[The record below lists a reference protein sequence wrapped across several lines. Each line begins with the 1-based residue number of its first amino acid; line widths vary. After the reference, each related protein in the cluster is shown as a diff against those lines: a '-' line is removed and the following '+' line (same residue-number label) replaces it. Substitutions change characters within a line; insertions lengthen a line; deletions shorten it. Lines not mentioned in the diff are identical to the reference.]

1 MIRRPPRST
10 RTDTLF
16 PYTTLFRSEMV
27 AQKGREQRRVGLAAR
42 RHPHHRADDF
52 AQPLVGQAE
61 HRAFLNVGVGIDR
74 RSEEHTSEL
83 QSLMRI
89 SYAVFCL
96 KKKTP
101 EHKTQNKKQQQQYRK
116 TKRRVSS
123 K

>member
-16 PYTTLFRSEMV
+16 PYTTLERCEMV

-52 AQPLVGQAE
+52 AHPPVGQAE

-74 RSEEHTSEL
+74 RLDLGATDILAAAEYDVL
-83 QSLMRI
+83 L
-89 SYAVFCL
+89 AVDDEQIPFGL
-96 KKKTP
+96 DIA
-101 EHKTQNKKQQQQYRK
+101 
-116 TKRRVSS
+116 
-123 K
+123 